1 MLPLHTLV
9 VDDDPAIV
17 RTVLLTL
24 KSLGVTGEGASSA
37 EQALTLLRAKAA
49 EQETPCFDLILTDM
63 RMAEMSG
70 VELVREAT
78 ALNPT
83 LVCVVMTA
91 FASYDTAVSAIQAG
105 AFDYLPK
112 PFSAEQLGHLVTKVG
127 TVVALRR
134 ENAGLRASLT
144 GAQEYFFG
152 LTAPASLALQNV
164 VHSLAPSDV
173 TVLLTGET
181 GSGKTALA
189 RSMHR
194 MSGRAKQPFVELM
207 CTTLSEQL
215 FESEVFG
222 HVRGAFTGAVRDHKG
237 KFEAAQGGTLFLDE
251 IGELSLAT
259 QAKLLRC
266 LEDKVIERVGD
277 CHPVQVDVRIIA
289 ATNQDLAARVRE
301 KRFREDLY
309 YRLNIFECHVAPLR
323 DRQED
328 IAPLAQ
334 ILFRAARKPV
344 ALEPLV
350 DAAPLPSAI
359 LHALQH
365 YAWPGNVRE
374 LRNVMERIAV
384 LSAGR
389 VPAVQDL
396 PPCFHASNAHN
407 ATEQDLAG
415 VGHISTLQELEE
427 QHIRSILHS
436 GISMEKAAEV
446 LGITTVTL
454 WRKRKEYGLL

>member
-17 RTVLLTL
+17 RTILLTL
-24 KSLGVTGEGASSA
+24 KSLGLTGEGADSA
-37 EQALTLLRAKAA
+37 EQALTLLRAKEA
-49 EQETPCFDLILTDM
+49 EQGTLSFDLILTDM
-63 RMAEMSG
+63 CMAEMSG

-78 ALNPT
+78 ALDPT

-91 FASYDTAVSAIQAG
+91 FASYDTAVNAIQAG

-112 PFSAEQLGHLVTKVG
+112 PFTVEQLEHLVTKVG

-134 ENAGLRASLT
+134 ENAGLRARMT
-144 GAQEYFFG
+144 GERNYFFG

-164 VHSLAPSDV
+164 VHSLASSDV

-194 MSGRAKQPFVELM
+194 MSARANKPFVELM
-207 CTTLSEQL
+207 CTTLAEQL

-222 HVRGAFTGAVRDHKG
+222 HARGAFTGAVRDHKG

-277 CHPVQVDVRIIA
+277 THPVQVDVRIIA
-289 ATNQDLAARVRE
+289 ATNQDLATMVRE

-309 YRLNIFECHVAPLR
+309 YRLNMFECHVAPLR

-334 ILFRAARKPV
+334 SLFLAARKPTGLAPFV
-344 ALEPLV
+344 EAV
-350 DAAPLPSAI
+350 PLPDPI
-359 LHALQH
+359 LHILQQ

-374 LRNVMERIAV
+374 LRNVMERIAL

-389 VPAVQDL
+389 APAVQDL
-396 PPCFHASNAHN
+396 PPCFHVNNALG
-407 ATEQDLAG
+407 AAGQDLANAD
-415 VGHISTLQELEE
+415 HIPTLQELEE
-427 QHIRSILHS
+427 QHIRSVLRS
-436 GISMEKAAEV
+436 GISMENAAEV